1 MEGVEEADSV
11 VVEDSTVDAAGADSA
26 EDIVVVTEA
35 VDVATLLT
43 RSKEDQFLILTPG
56 LLTTKDRLMT
66 ITTHLSIPTPA
77 SSVFG

>member
-1 MEGVEEADSV
+1 VAGAEEEDSV
-11 VVEDSTVDAAGADSA
+11 VVGDFPVGAAVVDSVA
-26 EDIVVVTEA
+26 DIVVVTEA